1 MKQTSL
7 QSLLGLTIIT
17 ALLFNSCAKSEL
29 PDSKN
34 TAETISNPMK
44 MMGLPS
50 PNLAFD
56 QLSAFPFGPT
66 ETVPAP
72 WAGGTGRSFPVQY
85 LDDYR
90 STDGWELYYNTFTT
104 AGKTNDPF
112 FIIYNRYRGLM
123 RLYYYMVPKS
133 GASTDVVTFQLD
145 LRGTTNTSSILNFEQ
160 GELVNFDQLN
170 TVSTKV
176 QNEKIVQSGTWY
188 AEEFELAYDPMLA
201 STSYVANQ
209 LRWGMYSTS
218 VGKITLNGTQKG
230 TIDGTIQTPNPT
242 GGGLFGALLKG
253 AISVGVGQLGI
264 LATGSKAI
272 GNFFSKDLGPLKL
285 EDVKKGVEE
294 AAKGESKS
302 GGKSIFNAVLSAI
315 KGGSNNPGYSE
326 QKVNLKLNTKIELQ
340 GSITQS
346 PEGMFNPVVFISNT
360 QGLEN
365 IAPDYI
371 PNYSSSLGVFNISN
385 TPTVKI
391 YKVIP
396 PVEEPSDVPSKMN
409 TYIYSYGLDQ
419 ASFNIVFNPAVING
433 NPNGATIQNL
443 KKEVVLLSET
453 GSRQPTEIVG
463 NKEYLDEST
472 VAYTDFSYISF
483 VTSLKTLE
491 APASL
496 YVRVSFDV
504 VPNNGIAAKTTIIK
518 TFLAKPVKQY

>member
-1 MKQTSL
+1 MKQTFL
-7 QSLLGLTIIT
+7 RCLIGLTT
-17 ALLFNSCAKSEL
+17 ASSLLFNSCSKPEL
-29 PDSKN
+29 AYEKN
-34 TAETISNPMK
+34 NKENFANPK
-44 MMGLPS
+44 KVMGLPS

-90 STDGWELYYNTFTT
+90 GSDGWELYYNTFTT
-104 AGKTNDPF
+104 ARKANDPF

-170 TVSTKV
+170 TISTKV

-188 AEEFELAYDPMLA
+188 AEEFELAYDPNLLN
-201 STSYVANQ
+201 TSYVANQ
-209 LRWGMYSTS
+209 LRWSMYSTS
-218 VGKITLNGTQKG
+218 ISQITLDGTQKG
-230 TIDGTIQTPNPT
+230 SIDGTIQTPNPT
-242 GGGLFGALLKG
+242 GSSLFGSLLKG

-264 LATGSKAI
+264 LATGSKAL
-272 GNFFSKDLGPLKL
+272 GNFFSKKLGPLKL
-285 EDVKKGVEE
+285 EDVKNGVQE

-315 KGGSNNPGYSE
+315 KGGSNDPGFSE
-326 QKVNLKLNTKIELQ
+326 QKINLKLNTQISLN

-371 PNYSSSLGVFNISN
+371 PNYPASLGVFNISN

-396 PVEEPSDVPSKMN
+396 PVEEPSDVPSNLN
-409 TYIYSYGLDQ
+409 TYIYSYELDQ
-419 ASFNIVFNPAVING
+419 ASFNILFNPAVING
-433 NPNGATIQNL
+433 NANGATIQNL
-443 KKEVVLLSET
+443 KKEVVLLSPT
-453 GSRQPTEIVG
+453 GSRQPAEVVG

-472 VAYTDFSYISF
+472 TAYTDFSYISF
-483 VTSLKTLE
+483 VTSLKTFE
-491 APASL
+491 APANL
-496 YVRVSFDV
+496 YVRISFDV
-504 VPNNGIAAKTTIIK
+504 VPNNSSIARTTIIK
-518 TFLAKPVKQY
+518 TFLAKSVKQY